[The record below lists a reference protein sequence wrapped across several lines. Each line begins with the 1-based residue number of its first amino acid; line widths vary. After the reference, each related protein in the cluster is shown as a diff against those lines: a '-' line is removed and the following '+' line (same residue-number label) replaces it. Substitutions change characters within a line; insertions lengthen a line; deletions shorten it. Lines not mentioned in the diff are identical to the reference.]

1 MSDVELLR
9 DLVETVASEQ
19 GYKDCRIHL
28 KPFSTGGANY
38 TSQLYY
44 VTLLLE
50 GKDDLNLFAKV
61 ACVSEHV
68 RKQTSFKIYDT
79 EMYFYTDLLKRYQE
93 LEEKHK
99 VPEEHRLATVKFY
112 GCKKEYLKE
121 ILILEN
127 LSSKGYES
135 YDRFKTFDWE
145 YASKAVTEL
154 AKLHALSIA
163 LNKQS
168 PEEFKSLSKR
178 LKYDMKAGNLKT
190 IIENVIS
197 MALAVIKE
205 ENREKLEVFIKK
217 SQEYEFDY
225 FYKVQHEPVIMHGDF
240 RASNIMHRLH
250 EDGHLEVVLLDYQM
264 LNISNPAIDLMYF
277 IFSGSDQEFRRQH
290 YSQLLDHYHTEL
302 SNALTRLGVDV
313 DTTYSKEN
321 FEADLKEV
329 QPYGLLVGMM
339 MVPMVTVLAEDAPD
353 MSTASGDLANFAIP
367 PNQLAITR
375 LNELVEDFIKWGVL

>member
-1 MSDVELLR
+1 MSDAELR
-9 DLVETVASEQ
+9 DLVQTVASEQ
-19 GYKDCRIHL
+19 GFKDCRIHL

-44 VTLLLE
+44 VTLLAE

-61 ACVSEHV
+61 ACVNEHV
-68 RKQTSFKIYDT
+68 RKQTPFKIYDT
-79 EMYFYTDLLKRYQE
+79 EMYFYTELLKRYQD
-93 LEEKHK
+93 LEEKHN
-99 VPEEHRLATVKFY
+99 VPEQHRLATVKFY
-112 GCKKEYLKE
+112 GCRKEYLKE
-121 ILILEN
+121 IIILEN
-127 LSSKGYES
+127 LSSMGYES

-163 LNKQS
+163 LSKQS
-168 PEEFKSLSKR
+168 PEEFQILSKQ
-178 LKYDMKAGNLKT
+178 LKYDLKAETFKPM
-190 IIENVIS
+190 IENIIS

-205 ENREKLEVFIKK
+205 ENRGKLEAFIQE
-217 SQEYEFDY
+217 SQEYELDY
-225 FYKVQHEPVIMHGDF
+225 FYKVQHQPVIMHGDF
-240 RASNIMHRLH
+240 RASNIMHRLR
-250 EDGHLEVVLLDYQM
+250 EDGYLEVVVLDYQM

-277 IFSGSDQEFRRQH
+277 IFSGSDEEFRRQH
-290 YSQLLDHYHTEL
+290 YRQHLDHYHMEL
-302 SNALTRLGVDV
+302 GNSLKRLGVDI

-353 MSTASGDLANFAIP
+353 MSTATGDLAQFAIP
-367 PNQLAITR
+367 PNQLAIAR
-375 LNELVEDFIKWGVL
+375 LNGLVEDFIRWGVL